1 MSIKRQDSEAKYND
15 IDEKEKDSKQVDGDA
30 ATSLTIV
37 LEDENLDEESKDLEE
52 EGNDLDEEGENLD
65 EENEAPEEEDPSQ
78 YQVLLEEAWNAWNGF
93 SMFAQQALIDIM
105 DAFDPDNEE
114 WTTERVSIV
123 IVVTILLFCQI
134 YKIYRNISTF

>member
-1 MSIKRQDSEAKYND
+1 MSIKHRDSEAKYND
-15 IDEKEKDSKQVDGDA
+15 TDEEENDLKEVDGDA

-52 EGNDLDEEGENLD
+52 EGNDLDEEGENQD
-65 EENEAPEEEDPSQ
+65 NEAPENPSQ
-78 YQVLLEEAWNAWNGF
+78 YQALLEEARNAWNGF
-93 SMFAQQALIDIM
+93 SLFAQQALIDIM

-134 YKIYRNISTF
+134 YKIYKNISTF